1 MNGRTSVAKKQDFHP
16 GILLASIGKGGSTR
30 EFVKGE
36 KIYSQGGISDGLFY
50 IQLGRVQLSVVSQS
64 GKEAILGVFGE
75 GDFFGEGSL
84 TGQVIRMS
92 TATAMTDCTVLFIE
106 YEAMKRAMGQNPKLS
121 ATFVEYLLRRN
132 IRYQEDLIDQ
142 LFNSSEKRLARVLLL
157 MANFGEQGGFD
168 ISVPR
173 VSQEVLAETVGT
185 TRSRINFFMNRF
197 RKLGFIDYKVG
208 NTIRVHSSL
217 LGIVLNDDS
226 GSAKASKG
234 RKPDSAGGSPRTSG
248 GPTEKERARKPPL
261 RKL

>member
-1 MNGRTSVAKKQDFHP
+1 VKKQDCNP
-16 GILLASIGKGGSTR
+16 RILLSTIGKGGSTR
-30 EFVKGE
+30 TFLKGH
-36 KIYSQGGISDGLFY
+36 KIYSQGGASDGLFY
-50 IQLGRVQLSVVSQS
+50 IQLGHVQLSVVSES

-84 TGQVIRMS
+84 AGQTVRMS

-106 YEAMKRAMGQNPKLS
+106 YEAMKLAMSQSPGLS

-168 ISVPR
+168 MSVPR
-173 VSQEVLAETVGT
+173 VSQEILAETVGT

-197 RKLGFIDYKVG
+197 RRLGFIDYSAG
-208 NTIRVHSSL
+208 DTIRVHSSL
-217 LGIVLNDDS
+217 LSVVLNDDS
-226 GSAKASKG
+226 GLADASES
-234 RKPDSAGGSPRTSG
+234 RNPDSGAEEP
-248 GPTEKERARKPPL
+248 PTAPGRPTAKERPRKPPL
-261 RKL
+261 TKP